1 MSLQCLNGNKLSV
14 LRTIHELMDSVSY
27 QIIMSIS
34 EYAEPVVEISV
45 ENNIPLSSTYKKI
58 KRLTKHGLVQVDKIT
73 IDEAGKKIF
82 LYKSKIGS
90 IRIDIEQGN
99 ISIKFEN
106 FIHSFIQ
113 ANDVG
118 LFETEK
124 GHDKE
129 MSSIK

>member
-14 LRTIHELMDSVSY
+14 LRIIHEIMDSVSY

-34 EYAEPVVEISV
+34 EYAKPVVEISV

-58 KRLTKHGLVQVDKIT
+58 KRLTKHGLVQVDKII

-99 ISIKFEN
+99 VSIKFEN
-106 FIHSFIQ
+106 FIHSIIQ
-113 ANDVG
+113 TNDVG

-124 GHDKE
+124 GHGRE

>member
-1 MSLQCLNGNKLSV
+1 MSLQCLDGNKLSV

-34 EYAEPVVEISV
+34 EYAKPVVEISV

-58 KRLTKHGLVQVDKIT
+58 KRLTKHGLVQVDKII

-82 LYKSKIGS
+82 LYKSKIGG

-99 ISIKFEN
+99 VSIKFEN
-106 FIHSFIQ
+106 FIHSLIQ
-113 ANDVG
+113 TNDVS

-124 GHDKE
+124 GHGKE
-129 MSSIK
+129 LSSIK

>member
-34 EYAEPVVEISV
+34 EYAKPVVEISV

-58 KRLTKHGLVQVDKIT
+58 KRLTKHGLVQVDKII

-82 LYKSKIGS
+82 LYKSKIGG

-106 FIHSFIQ
+106 FIHSLIHT
-113 ANDVG
+113 NDVS

-124 GHDKE
+124 GHGKE
-129 MSSIK
+129 LSSIK

>member
-1 MSLQCLNGNKLSV
+1 
-14 LRTIHELMDSVSY
+14 
-27 QIIMSIS
+27 MSIS
-34 EYAEPVVEISV
+34 EYAKPVVEISV

-58 KRLTKHGLVQVDKIT
+58 KRLTKHGLVQVDKII

-99 ISIKFEN
+99 VSIKFEN

-113 ANDVG
+113 TNDVC

-124 GHDKE
+124 GHGKE